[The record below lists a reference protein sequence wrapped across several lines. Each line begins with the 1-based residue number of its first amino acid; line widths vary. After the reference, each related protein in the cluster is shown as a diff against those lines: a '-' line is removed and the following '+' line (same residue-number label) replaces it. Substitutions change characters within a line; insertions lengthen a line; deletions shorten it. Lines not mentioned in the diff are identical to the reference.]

1 MKRQTVSSSL
11 PRGAALFLLATECQP
26 PTTVPLS
33 AFHYFLLILIRPCPC
48 QFTPT
53 THFIS
58 NMAPANLDAFAAAN
72 AAYAAS
78 FTEGG
83 LPMPPARK

>member
-1 MKRQTVSSSL
+1 
-11 PRGAALFLLATECQP
+11 
-26 PTTVPLS
+26 
-33 AFHYFLLILIRPCPC
+33 
-48 QFTPT
+48 
-53 THFIS
+53 
-58 NMAPANLDAFAAAN
+58 MAPANLDAFAAAN

>member
-1 MKRQTVSSSL
+1 MKNETPNGFIFSATWRC
-11 PRGAALFLLATECQP
+11 ATECQP
-26 PTTVPLS
+26 PTTSVPLS

-48 QFTPT
+48 KFTPT

-58 NMAPANLDAFAAAN
+58 NMAPANLDVFAAAN